1 VSVKR
6 IFTCDHCNNE
16 IVDVDD
22 LVDSLDNSAH
32 FHFACLQL
40 LASRYKLSSSYGKG
54 IRYPVGI
61 FYSNGYEQ

>member
-22 LVDSLDNSAH
+22 LVESLDSSMH

-40 LASRYKLSSSYGKG
+40 LASRHKLSSSYGKG
-54 IRYPVGI
+54 IQFPVGI
-61 FYSNGYEQ
+61 VYPNG